1 MLLLFSDSLVNDW
14 NFNSLPVWSEVL
26 SALDNSSAV
35 VSGGRHLKHD
45 SAARSI
51 SNSSDGLSS
60 EISKKQK
67 AFPFN
72 NVKFK
77 DCKSLLN
84 LLCWMPKGYLSSKSF
99 SKLATCVLNFEW

>member
-1 MLLLFSDSLVNDW
+1 MLFLFSDSSVSDR
-14 NFNSLPVWSEVL
+14 NFNSLPVWPEVL
-26 SALDNSSAV
+26 STLDNSSAV

-99 SKLATCVLNFEW
+99 SKLATCVLNLEM